1 MTEQM
6 TEHDPKTQRD
16 HVLRRLKVEP
26 LCGTDFLFL
35 GIPRYSARIYEL
47 RKEGHQII
55 RRTCDKHLH
64 HRSRQ
69 YVYELVP

>member
-1 MTEQM
+1 M

-16 HVLRRLKVEP
+16 HVLRWLMVEP
-26 LCGTDFLFL
+26 ICGTDFLFS

-47 RKEGHQII
+47 RKKGHQIV
-55 RRTCDKHLH
+55 RRTCDIHRH

-69 YVYELVP
+69 YVYELIT

>member
-1 MTEQM
+1 M
-6 TEHDPKTQRD
+6 TEHDPKTQRG

-26 LCGTDFLFL
+26 LCGTDFLL
-35 GIPRYSARIYEL
+35 SGIPRYSARIYEL
-47 RKEGHQII
+47 RKENHQII